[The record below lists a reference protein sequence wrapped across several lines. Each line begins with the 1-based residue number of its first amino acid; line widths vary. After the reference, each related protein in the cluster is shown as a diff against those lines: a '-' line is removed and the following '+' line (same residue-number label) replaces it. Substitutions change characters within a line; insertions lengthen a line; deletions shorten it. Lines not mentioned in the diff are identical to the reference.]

1 MKKYIL
7 IFCFFYSLFS
17 CAPSQIEMLRGGA
30 IENAVY
36 RDTVSFNFDYNLPI
50 ITVEIDQVNYNF
62 LLDTG
67 APSVISPELFVK
79 LNLKKKLTSKIK
91 DSNNISN
98 SEIFTQIPQ
107 MKIGNLQYTNIGVY
121 VIDLRKSFALKC
133 LNIDGIIGA
142 NQMAKSYWKLDYEN
156 KWCVISNDLPKSEIE
171 NYEIVNFTPKNGQL
185 TPLVDIFIDKI
196 KFGNVVF
203 DTGFNGAISLPNNK
217 SLDSVFE
224 KKVEL
229 YGVES
234 VGIYGLGTTKT
245 FVEALLPFVKLDSMV
260 LSKQS
265 VTFSDDPS
273 MVIGNEV
280 FKNYS
285 IIFDWNLQKMYFKKN
300 ANLRSKKTS
309 EFISFGFGFIK
320 NGDKIEVVK
329 LIKNSEAE
337 KKGLLI
343 GDEVLTINDVIF
355 KNIKDNQFCDFFYF
369 GLKEFKLGDIIN
381 VKVLRNN
388 EELKFTLTKEN
399 YFN

>member
-245 FVEALLPFVKLDSMV
+245 FVEALLPFVKLDSLV

>member
-133 LNIDGIIGA
+133 LNVDGIIGA

-156 KWCVISNDLPKSEIE
+156 KWCVISNDLLKSEIE

-245 FVEALLPFVKLDSMV
+245 FVEALLPFVKLDSLV

>member
-1 MKKYIL
+1 MEKYIL

-245 FVEALLPFVKLDSMV
+245 FVEALLPFVKLDSLV

>member
-133 LNIDGIIGA
+133 LNVDGIIGA

-245 FVEALLPFVKLDSMV
+245 FVEALLPFVKLDSLV

>member
-245 FVEALLPFVKLDSMV
+245 FVEALLPFVKLDSLV

-273 MVIGNEV
+273 MFIGNEV

>member
-107 MKIGNLQYTNIGVY
+107 MKIGNLQYTNIGVF

-245 FVEALLPFVKLDSMV
+245 FVEALLPFVKLDSLV

-273 MVIGNEV
+273 MFIGNEV

>member
-107 MKIGNLQYTNIGVY
+107 MKIGNLQYTNIGVF

-245 FVEALLPFVKLDSMV
+245 FVEALLPFVKLDSLV

>member
-171 NYEIVNFTPKNGQL
+171 NYEIVNFIPKNGQL

-245 FVEALLPFVKLDSMV
+245 FVEALLPFVKLDSLV

>member
-196 KFGNVVF
+196 KFGNVIF

-245 FVEALLPFVKLDSMV
+245 FVEALLPFVKLDSLV

-273 MVIGNEV
+273 MFIGNEV

>member
-7 IFCFFYSLFS
+7 IFCFFYSFFS

-50 ITVEIDQVNYNF
+50 ITIEIDQVNYNF

-156 KWCVISNDLPKSEIE
+156 KLCVISNDLPKSEIE
-171 NYEIVNFTPKNGQL
+171 NYEIVNFIPKNGQL

-196 KFGNVVF
+196 KFGNVIF

-234 VGIYGLGTTKT
+234 AGIYGLGTTKT
-245 FVEALLPFVKLDSMV
+245 FVEALLPFVILDSLV

-300 ANLRSKKTS
+300 ANLSSKKTS

>member
-107 MKIGNLQYTNIGVY
+107 MKIGNLQYTNIGVF
-121 VIDLRKSFALKC
+121 VIDLRKAFALKC

-245 FVEALLPFVKLDSMV
+245 FVEALLPFVKLDSLV